1 MHLEFYKLEEKVKET
16 VVDQFVRHTS
26 QLKELLISAP
36 ATMKSSDLVN
46 VADLA
51 AVILEAQEEIH
62 MEKLCLS
69 GLNRKVVR
77 EPLAEERR
85 LINAVVNSGISELL
99 SLDLS
104 SNVQW
109 FAQNES
115 TSYLLDFIKQ
125 QTCLK
130 TLLLDWN
137 EISCAVKS

>member
-1 MHLEFYKLEEKVKET
+1 MQLEFYKLEEKVKET
-16 VVDQFVRHTS
+16 VVEQFVRHTS
-26 QLKELLISAP
+26 KLKELIISAP
-36 ATMKSSDLVN
+36 ATMISSDLVN

-62 MEKLCLS
+62 MEKLCLA
-69 GLNRKVVR
+69 GFCRKVIR

-125 QTCLK
+125 
-130 TLLLDWN
+130 
-137 EISCAVKS
+137 